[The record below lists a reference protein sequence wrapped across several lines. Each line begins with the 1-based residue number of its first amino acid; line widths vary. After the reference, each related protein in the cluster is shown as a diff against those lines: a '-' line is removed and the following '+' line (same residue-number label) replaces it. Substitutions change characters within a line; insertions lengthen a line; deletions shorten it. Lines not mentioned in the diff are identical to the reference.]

1 MDDIYLLVDYKGHF
15 GTKHGA
21 VPYRS
26 GLGKEK
32 LASHFARRGYRAVF
46 MNFCDVDFRDER
58 FRRSIVLYSSSEDRG
73 LHYRSFIEDVVLGLE
88 VAGAL
93 VLPAF
98 KFLRAHHNKVFMEIL
113 LSQIPI
119 CAMVSLPSH
128 CYGTL
133 EDFESRIDSA
143 PLPGVVKPAA
153 GSMSAGLRL
162 GRSRMEL
169 RKAAAAA
176 SSTPALGAEAWDFGR
191 MLRRKGYV
199 RESRHRGKFVVQRYL
214 PGLENDWK
222 VLVYGKNYYALFRK
236 IRDSDFRASG
246 SGRFE
251 FIRDIPAGLLDFASL
266 VKKQF
271 DVPHLSLDIGWD
283 GSKFH
288 LFEFQAL
295 HFGTLTVEQS
305 PFHFVDGERGWQRI
319 EGRSEVEEEFARSIV
334 DHIQREGNRLNPI
347 RKEGGPN

>member
-21 VPYRS
+21 APYRS
-26 GLGKEK
+26 GLAKEK
-32 LASHFARRGYRAVF
+32 LSSHFGRRGYRAVF
-46 MNFCDVDFRDER
+46 VNFCDVDFRDER
-58 FRRSIVLYSSSEDRG
+58 FKRHVVLYSSSEDRG

-88 VAGAL
+88 IGGAR
-93 VLPAF
+93 VVPAF

-113 LSQIPI
+113 LSQVSEV
-119 CAMVSLPSH
+119 ASLPSH
-128 CYGTL
+128 SYGTL
-133 EDFESRIDSA
+133 EDFEGRIDSA

-162 GRSRMEL
+162 GRSRTEL
-169 RKAAAAA
+169 LKAAAAA
-176 SSTPALGAEAWDFGR
+176 SSTPSLGAEIWDFGR

-214 PGLENDWK
+214 PSLENDWK
-222 VLVYGKNYYALFRK
+222 ILAYGSNYYALFRK
-236 IRDSDFRASG
+236 VRKADFRASG

-251 FIRDIPAGLLDFASL
+251 FIRDIPEGLLDFASL
-266 VKKQF
+266 VKRQF
-271 DVPHLSLDIGWD
+271 DVPQLSLDIGWD
-283 GSKFH
+283 GSRFH

-305 PFHFVDGERGWQRI
+305 PFHFVDGERGWQRV
-319 EGRSEVEEEFARSIV
+319 EGPSEVEEEFARSIV
-334 DHIQREGNRLNPI
+334 DHIQRNGNRLNPI

>member
-21 VPYRS
+21 APYRS
-26 GLGKEK
+26 GLAKEK
-32 LASHFARRGYRAVF
+32 LSSHFARRGYRAVF
-46 MNFCDVDFRDER
+46 VNFCDVDFRDQR
-58 FRRSIVLYSSSEDRG
+58 FKRRFVLYSSSEDRG

-88 VAGAL
+88 IGGAL
-93 VLPAF
+93 VIPTF

-113 LSQIPI
+113 LSQIH
-119 CAMVSLPSH
+119 ASGMASLPSH

-133 EDFESRIDSA
+133 EDFEGRIESA

-162 GRSRMEL
+162 GRSRAEL

-176 SSTPALGAEAWDFGR
+176 SSTRSLGAEIWDFGR

-222 VLVYGKNYYALFRK
+222 VLVYGNNYYALFRK
-236 IRDSDFRASG
+236 VREADFRASG
-246 SGRFE
+246 SGRFQ
-251 FIRDIPAGLLDFASL
+251 FIRDIPEGLLDFASL
-266 VKKQF
+266 VRKQF
-271 DVPHLSLDIGWD
+271 NVPQLSLDIGWD
-283 GSKFH
+283 GAKFH

-305 PFHFVDGERGWQRI
+305 PFHFVDGEGGWQRV
-319 EGRSEVEEEFARSIV
+319 EGSSEVEEEFARSIV
-334 DHIQREGNRLNPI
+334 DHIKRERDRSDPSG
-347 RKEGGPN
+347 KEGSPN